1 MTKENL
7 NPLQSARKQIKFACD
22 KLNLEQGVYELLK
35 EAKRVIEISIPVKM
49 DDGSLKVFKGY
60 RSVYNDAAG
69 PGKGGIR
76 FHIDVNKD
84 EVMALSAW
92 MAIKCSVLGLPYGG
106 GKGGV
111 TVDPSTLS
119 KGELERLSRGYIQ
132 GLYKYLGEKIDVPAP
147 DANTNGQ
154 IMAWMTDEYIKLTG
168 NHSMGV
174 ITGKP
179 VEWGGSEGRGVAT
192 GFGVSLIAR
201 EVSNKIGIDMQNA
214 TVAVQGFGNVGSFS
228 AKCLQDMGAK
238 TVAIAKR
245 DFAIYDENGIDISE
259 LIKYNEENKEVLN
272 FPGTK
277 KISLDEF
284 WELNVDILVPAA
296 LENAINTDNANKIN
310 AKLICEGA
318 NGPVSAAADE
328 ILNER
333 GIIVAPDILA
343 NSGGVAVSYLEWV
356 QNQYGY
362 YWKED
367 EVLEKEEAAL
377 LNSFKDIWAVKEE
390 YNVSLREAAYM
401 YSVKRIANI
410 MKLRGWY

>member
-1 MTKENL
+1 MTNENL
-7 NPLQSARKQIKFACD
+7 NPFQSAKKQIKIACD
-22 KLNLEQGVYELLK
+22 KLGLEQGVYELLS
-35 EAKRVIEISIPVKM
+35 EPKRVIEISIPVKM

-60 RSVYNDAAG
+60 RSVYNDVAG
-69 PGKGGIR
+69 PGKGGVR
-76 FHIDVNKD
+76 FHQDVNRD
-84 EVMALSAW
+84 EVIALSAW
-92 MAIKCSVLGLPYGG
+92 MAIKCSVLSLPYGG

-132 GLYKYLGEKIDVPAP
+132 GIYKYLGEKIDVPAP

-179 VEWGGSEGRGVAT
+179 VEWGGSEGRGIAT

-201 EVSNKIGIDMQNA
+201 EVSKKIGIEIKNA

-228 AKCLQDMGAK
+228 AKCLKDLGAK

-245 DFAIYDENGIDISE
+245 DFAIYKEDGMDIEE
-259 LIKYNEENKEVLN
+259 LIEYNKKNRDVLG

-284 WELNVDILVPAA
+284 WALKVDILVPAA
-296 LENAINTDNANKIN
+296 LENAINVDNAYKIN

-318 NGPVSAAADE
+318 NGPISPDADE
-328 ILNER
+328 ILNKR

-343 NSGGVAVSYLEWV
+343 NAGGVAVSYFEWV
-356 QNQYGY
+356 QNLYGY
-362 YWKED
+362 YWKEE
-367 EVLEKEEAAL
+367 EVLEKEEHAL
-377 LNSFKDIWAVKEE
+377 LNSFNDIWTTKEE
-390 YNVSLREAAYM
+390 YKVSFREAAYM
-401 YSVKRIANI
+401 YSLKRIANI

>member
-1 MTKENL
+1 MTNENL
-7 NPLQSARKQIKFACD
+7 NPLQSAKKQIKIACD
-22 KLNLEQGVYELLK
+22 KLGLEQGVYELLS
-35 EAKRVIEISIPVKM
+35 EPKRVIEISIPVKM
-49 DDGSLKVFKGY
+49 DDGSIKVFKGY

-76 FHIDVNKD
+76 FHQDVNKD

-92 MAIKCSVLGLPYGG
+92 MAIKCSILSLPYGG

-132 GLYKYLGEKIDVPAP
+132 GIHKYLGEKIDVPAP

-179 VEWGGSEGRGVAT
+179 VEWGGSEGRGIAT
-192 GFGVSLIAR
+192 GFGVSIIAR
-201 EVSNKIGIDMQNA
+201 EVSKKIGIEMKNA

-228 AKCLQDMGAK
+228 AKCLQDLGAK

-245 DFAIYDENGIDISE
+245 DFAIYKEDGMDIAE
-259 LIKYNEENKEVLN
+259 LIEYNKKNRDVLG

-284 WELNVDILVPAA
+284 WTLKVDILVPAA
-296 LENAINTDNANKIN
+296 LENAINVDNVDKIN

-318 NGPVSAAADE
+318 NGPISPAADE

-343 NSGGVAVSYLEWV
+343 NAGGVTVSYFEWV
-356 QNQYGY
+356 QNLYGY
-362 YWKED
+362 YWKEE
-367 EVLEKEEAAL
+367 EVLEKEEHAL
-377 LNSFKDIWAVKEE
+377 LNSFNDIWATKEE
-390 YNVSLREAAYM
+390 YKVSFREAAYM

>member
-1 MTKENL
+1 MTNENL
-7 NPLQSARKQIKFACD
+7 NPFQSAKKQIKIACD
-22 KLNLEQGVYELLK
+22 KLGLEQGVYELLS
-35 EAKRVIEISIPVKM
+35 EPKRVIEISIPVKM

-60 RSVYNDAAG
+60 RSVYNDVAG

-76 FHIDVNKD
+76 FHQDVNRD
-84 EVMALSAW
+84 EVIALSAW
-92 MAIKCSVLGLPYGG
+92 MAIKCSVLSLPYGG

-132 GLYKYLGEKIDVPAP
+132 GIYKYLGEKIDVPAP

-179 VEWGGSEGRGVAT
+179 VEWGGSEGRGIAT

-201 EVSNKIGIDMQNA
+201 EVSKKIGIEIKNA

-228 AKCLQDMGAK
+228 AKCLKDLGAK

-245 DFAIYDENGIDISE
+245 DFAIYKEDGMDIEE
-259 LIKYNEENKEVLN
+259 LIEYNKKNRDVLG

-284 WELNVDILVPAA
+284 WALKVDILVPAA
-296 LENAINTDNANKIN
+296 LENAINVDNADKIN

-318 NGPVSAAADE
+318 NGPISPAADE

-343 NSGGVAVSYLEWV
+343 NAGGVAVSYFEWV
-356 QNQYGY
+356 QNLHGY
-362 YWKED
+362 YWKEE
-367 EVLEKEEAAL
+367 EVLEKEEHAL
-377 LNSFKDIWAVKEE
+377 LNSFNNIWTTKEE
-390 YNVSLREAAYM
+390 YKVSFREAAYM
-401 YSVKRIANI
+401 YSLKRIANI